1 METIISEE
9 IEKQSKLL
17 FIQCADLF
25 EEPLQLGSIMDHD
38 WSIKKSP
45 KTGQFLQKSPIFGD
59 LKLTRGL

>member
-17 FIQCADLF
+17 FIQCADQF

-38 WSIKKSP
+38 
-45 KTGQFLQKSPIFGD
+45 
-59 LKLTRGL
+59 

>member
-25 EEPLQLGSIMDHD
+25 EELLQLGSIMDHD
-38 WSIKKSP
+38 
-45 KTGQFLQKSPIFGD
+45 
-59 LKLTRGL
+59 